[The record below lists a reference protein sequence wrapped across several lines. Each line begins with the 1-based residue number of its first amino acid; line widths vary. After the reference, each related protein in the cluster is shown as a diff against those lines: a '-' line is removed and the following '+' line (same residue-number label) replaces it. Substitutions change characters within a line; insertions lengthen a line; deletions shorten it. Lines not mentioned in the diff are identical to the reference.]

1 MNTKT
6 KKKRRKKKKASG
18 FKINFDR
25 LKHKYKTLSKKK
37 KKAVNAV
44 IIILCVALIAGL
56 CAVAVAIH
64 NGKVENFKFNTD
76 KDYVSGIDVSSHN
89 GDIDWETVADNVD
102 FAFIRVGY
110 SGYSNG
116 SLSTDNK
123 ARYNLKHANK
133 ANVPIGVYFY
143 SQATTKD
150 EAVKEAEYTLEIIK
164 HYDISLPV
172 VIDFEYAYEKDGSLG
187 GRLKGANLTKYQA
200 AEIINAF
207 CDTVSDAGYKPGVYA
222 NTHFYESKID
232 VKSLKSGITI
242 WVADY
247 NKSNTYNGKFDIWQ
261 YSNTGKCDG
270 INSKYVDK
278 NYWYI

>member
-18 FKINFDR
+18 FKIKFDR

-37 KKAVNAV
+37 KKAVNAI

-64 NGKVENFKFNTD
+64 NDKVENFKFNTD

-116 SLSTDNK
+116 ALSTE
-123 ARYNLKHANK
+123 L
-133 ANVPIGVYFY
+133 
-143 SQATTKD
+143 
-150 EAVKEAEYTLEIIK
+150 
-164 HYDISLPV
+164 
-172 VIDFEYAYEKDGSLG
+172 
-187 GRLKGANLTKYQA
+187 
-200 AEIINAF
+200 
-207 CDTVSDAGYKPGVYA
+207 
-222 NTHFYESKID
+222 
-232 VKSLKSGITI
+232 
-242 WVADY
+242 
-247 NKSNTYNGKFDIWQ
+247 
-261 YSNTGKCDG
+261 
-270 INSKYVDK
+270 
-278 NYWYI
+278 